1 MSSLSHTANS
11 HWLSILHMVVYMY
24 AILSIHPILSFPRC
38 VHKSVS
44 ISVSPLLPC
53 KWVHQYHLSR
63 FHMHALI
70 YNICLSSIKF
80 LENSLPVIFR
90 ISLKTPQVSSSQLQ
104 EFSTAFW
111 LLQSHRFTLPPPCV
125 NRDGKPT
132 CRAGVSQNC
141 AQDKWQRPL

>member
-1 MSSLSHTANS
+1 MLFSPFIPSSPPPAVSTSL
-11 HWLSILHMVVYMY
+11 
-24 AILSIHPILSFPRC
+24 
-38 VHKSVS
+38 VS

-70 YNICLSSIKF
+70 YNICLSSIKS

-90 ISLKTPQVSSSQLQ
+90 ISLKTPQVSRSSQLQ

-111 LLQSHRFTLPPPCV
+111 FLQSHCFTLSPPCV
-125 NRDGKPT
+125 NRDGKAT